1 MIEFFSHPKNVLR
14 VSNQLLWAGA
24 AMLLAGIAIAYGLE
38 RQLGIGAL
46 VLAHSAVI
54 IGPSFLKIGYV
65 MRLAGHAGLRKA
77 NWEANCAIA

>member
-1 MIEFFSHPKNVLR
+1 MIEFFSCPRNVLR

-24 AMLLAGIAIAYGLE
+24 AMLLAGIGIAYGLE
-38 RQLGIGAL
+38 RQLEIGPL
-46 VLAHSAVI
+46 VVAHSAVI